1 MIRGGTIPLR
11 ASFFSLHE
19 WREKKERRKEE
30 EEEEEEE
37 EKERKKEGRKERG
50 KMIQNDAMLRHVR
63 ERSTSF
69 FCFFLRRCSL
79 AELNGLS
86 LIFSS

>member
-1 MIRGGTIPLR
+1 MNGERK
-11 ASFFSLHE
+11 
-19 WREKKERRKEE
+19 KKEGKKKKKKRER
-30 EEEEEEE
+30 
-37 EKERKKEGRKERG
+37 EKERRKERG

-86 LIFSS
+86 LILSF